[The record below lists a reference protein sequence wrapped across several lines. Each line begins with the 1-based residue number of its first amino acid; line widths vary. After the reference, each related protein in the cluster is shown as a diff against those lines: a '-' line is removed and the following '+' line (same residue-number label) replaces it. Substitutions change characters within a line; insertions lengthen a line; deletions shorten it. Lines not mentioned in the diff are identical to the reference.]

1 MPNSIYNNH
10 NPLGVKYLT
19 RLRIGFS
26 HLKENK
32 FKHNFRLRI
41 GFSHLKENNFQDL
54 IDPICS
60 CSSAIETTI
69 YYFLHRANFD
79 TQRQT
84 LFDKIATIDAN
95 ILTKNKDSIVN
106 IVLFGKP
113 NSENSFNKAMLNVSI
128 EFILST
134 EIYLNAILMLM
145 EKWISSFFFHFF
157 FVFTRSI

>member
-1 MPNSIYNNH
+1 MPNSIYNIH
-10 NPLGVKYLT
+10 NPLGVNYLT

-84 LFDKIATIDAN
+84 LSDKIATIDAN
-95 ILTKNKDSIVN
+95 ILTKNKYSIVN

-113 NSENSFNKAMLNVSI
+113 NSEKFL
-128 EFILST
+128 
-134 EIYLNAILMLM
+134 
-145 EKWISSFFFHFF
+145 
-157 FVFTRSI
+157 